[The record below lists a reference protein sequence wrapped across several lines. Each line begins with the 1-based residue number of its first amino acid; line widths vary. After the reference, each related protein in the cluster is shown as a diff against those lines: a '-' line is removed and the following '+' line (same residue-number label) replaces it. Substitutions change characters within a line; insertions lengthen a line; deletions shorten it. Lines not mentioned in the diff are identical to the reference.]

1 MAETPALDTSQSEAP
16 RYLSLPFPNTP
27 VFEGSVHMGF
37 VVGVTLTHNG
47 ESVTEWAE
55 VICGADQ
62 AAALLAGPIEAFTA
76 WSHQAVTHHDL
87 VARANAAMDARLAA
101 IASG

>member
-1 MAETPALDTSQSEAP
+1 MAETP
-16 RYLSLPFPNTP
+16 RYLSQPFANAPILQD
-27 VFEGSVHMGF
+27 GQHMGF
-37 VVGVTLTHNG
+37 VVGVTLTHEG
-47 ESVTEWAE
+47 QTVTEQAE